1 MQFDNS
7 SVSQAKKVQLF
18 DRFCQ
23 SLHSFIGN
31 LSCFSDFFC
40 FRSCAFITHYI
51 YYAAS
56 KPDARKHLRQLF
68 SGCKVNADT
77 TLRGSARCHPPCR
90 YPESS
95 SGWCSLQLSEG
106 LPDGAGSMRLRSHS
120 VMHHIF
126 LKAHPIPGSAPE
138 IFHFR

>member
-68 SGCKVNADT
+68 SGCKVNAIPLFAGQHDVIRPADILNPLQAGT
-77 TLRGSARCHPPCR
+77 PYNCLNACR
-90 YPESS
+90 MAQDP
-95 SGWCSLQLSEG
+95 SGC
-106 LPDGAGSMRLRSHS
+106 DRIR
-120 VMHHIF
+120 
-126 LKAHPIPGSAPE
+126 
-138 IFHFR
+138 